1 MLIHVNMSQVI
12 VNRNTLSN
20 RKRQKGIKKIEIK
33 TFVLLMSMTFVVGFL
48 SVMML
53 VNFNHVS
60 TKGYTIKYLEVQQQK
75 LWEENELI
83 KKDLLEKKALS
94 ALSLSEKANSMVKPG
109 EPIYVSGYSALAQK

>member
-1 MLIHVNMSQVI
+1 MSQVI
-12 VNRNTLSN
+12 VNRNTLAH
-20 RKRQKGIKKIEIK
+20 RRRQRGNKTFEIK
-33 TFVLLMSMTFVVGFL
+33 TFAMLMSMALVISFL

-60 TKGYTIKYLEVQQQK
+60 TKGYTIKYLEVQQQQ

-94 ALSLSEKANSMVKPG
+94 ALSLSEKARSMVKPG
-109 EPIYVSGYSALAQK
+109 EAVYVSGYTALAQK

>member
-1 MLIHVNMSQVI
+1 MSQVI
-12 VNRNTLSN
+12 VNRNTLAN
-20 RKRQKGIKKIEIK
+20 RKRQRGTK
-33 TFVLLMSMTFVVGFL
+33 TFEVKTFAMLTSVAMVISFL

-83 KKDLLEKKALS
+83 KRDLLERKALS
-94 ALSLSEKANSMVKPG
+94 ALSLSEKASSMVKPG
-109 EPIYVSGYSALAQK
+109 EAIYVSGYKALAQK

>member
-1 MLIHVNMSQVI
+1 MSQVI
-12 VNRNTLSN
+12 VNRNTLAS
-20 RKRQKGIKKIEIK
+20 RIRQRGSRTFEIK
-33 TFVLLMSMTFVVGFL
+33 TFTMLMSMAMVISFL

-83 KKDLLEKKALS
+83 KKDLLERKALS

-109 EPIYVSGYSALAQK
+109 EAIYVSGYKALAQK

>member
-1 MLIHVNMSQVI
+1 MSQVI
-12 VNRNTLSN
+12 VNRNTLAS
-20 RKRQKGIKKIEIK
+20 RRRQRSGLKTFEIK
-33 TFVLLMSMTFVVGFL
+33 TFAMLMSMAMVISFL

-83 KKDLLEKKALS
+83 KRDLLERKALS

-109 EPIYVSGYSALAQK
+109 ETIYVSGYKALAQK